1 MRRSACRYAA
11 RSARSRRT
19 SASRRCTSPT
29 IRRKRSRC
37 PTAWPSCATAACS
50 RWRRPRRSTSDPRPA
65 SWRPSS
71 GPTTSFRAWSR
82 SARVPTRSC
91 RRRSVPCAPVRRRSW
106 RPVPR
111 ACSPCARRTSRWTAP
126 ARTSSRGGCG
136 WAPISGTRFAT
147 TAGRRRGWCSRGASE
162 NRGITRGCPGGGAG
176 GARFPPR
183 VPPSCAGAGEGGGPK
198 GVVLGAGTVAATSVL
213 GFAIALL
220 LVRYDFPG
228 RGLFGYLTLIPI
240 ISPPLVGV
248 LGFTFIM
255 GKAGTVNILLEDWF
269 GLAKPI
275 NFVYGVHG
283 VLLVETL
290 HLFPMITLN
299 VVDALSKIDPSLEEA
314 AESVGARGWRKLR
327 TITLP
332 LTTPGYVAG
341 ALLVFIW
348 TFSDFETPLVLGVH
362 DLLASQAYL
371 NIVQFV
377 DRRLFR
383 MGLVISAL
391 MVALAVVFLVA
402 ARRYVAIKDYSSLSY
417 SRVAR
422 RRLGPLGATAA
433 VTFLSAVM
441 AFSFIPY
448 LGVALAS
455 VGKGWSMTPFPVRYT
470 WLFFERVIVETPKY
484 IVNSLLYSV
493 LAVVICIVVGVPIAW
508 ILARTRLPGRD
519 TLDGLNTLILAVPGT
534 AIGIAYIRAFHVELP
549 WLGVPLTSL
558 WIILPI
564 VLAVR
569 RLPYTVRGSYAS
581 LLLVH
586 RSMEE
591 AAASVGAGRL
601 RSFRDVTLSLMWR
614 GILVGSLFSFMT
626 SLQEASAVLF
636 LSLGGWET
644 ITVGIFSFYIA
655 GSANEAAALG
665 VILIVVAAVSVT
677 VINRAAGTRMG
688 GMFG

>member
-1 MRRSACRYAA
+1 MTPTRAEARPRDEARAAPWPALGVAAIWIFLAVFLVYPLTRIFYDAFSDDAGRLTVRHFIDFASDGFYRRSLWN
-11 RSARSRRT
+11 SLL
-19 SASRRCTSPT
+19 
-29 IRRKRSRC
+29 
-37 PTAWPSCATAACS
+37 
-50 RWRRPRRSTSDPRPA
+50 
-65 SWRPSS
+65 
-71 GPTTSFRAWSR
+71 
-82 SARVPTRSC
+82 
-91 RRRSVPCAPVRRRSW
+91 
-106 RPVPR
+106 
-111 ACSPCARRTSRWTAP
+111 
-126 ARTSSRGGCG
+126 
-136 WAPISGTRFAT
+136 
-147 TAGRRRGWCSRGASE
+147 
-162 NRGITRGCPGGGAG
+162 
-176 GARFPPR
+176 
-183 VPPSCAGAGEGGGPK
+183 
-198 GVVLGAGTVAATSVL
+198 LGLGTVAATSVL
-213 GFAIALL
+213 GFAIAFL
-220 LVRYDFPG
+220 LVRYDFVG
-228 RGLFGYLTLIPI
+228 RSLFSNLTLIPI
-240 ISPPLVGV
+240 VAPPLVGV
-248 LGFTFIM
+248 LGFTFIL
-255 GKAGTVNILLEDWF
+255 GRAGTVNVLLMDWF
-269 GLAKPI
+269 DLLTPI

-299 VVDALSKIDPSLEEA
+299 VVDALAKIDPALEEA
-314 AESVGARGWRKLR
+314 AESVGARGWWKLA

-348 TFSDFETPLVLGVH
+348 TFSDFATPLVLGVH

-391 MVALAVVFLVA
+391 MVALAIVFLVA
-402 ARRYVAIKDYSSLSY
+402 ARRYVAIKDYASLSY
-417 SRVAR
+417 SRVPR
-422 RRLGPLGATAA
+422 RRLGPLAAAGA

-484 IVNSLLYSV
+484 IVNSFLYSA
-493 LAVVICIVVGVPIAW
+493 LAVLLCIAVGVPIAW

-591 AAASVGAGRL
+591 AAASVGATGA
-601 RSFRDVTLSLMWR
+601 RSFRDVTLPLIWR
-614 GILVGSLFSFMT
+614 GVLVGSLFSFVT

-644 ITVGIFSFYIA
+644 IPVGIFAFYIA

-665 VILIVVAAVSVT
+665 VILIVVAAVSVI
-677 VINRAAGTRMG
+677 VINRIAGTRMG

>member
-1 MRRSACRYAA
+1 MTAAGASAVRSLTASGAGRLAPALGVGVIWLFLLLFLVYPLA
-11 RSARSRRT
+11 RVLYDAFSDDAGRLTLANFVEFARDPYYLRSLGNSLLLGLGTVVAT
-19 SASRRCTSPT
+19 SA
-29 IRRKRSRC
+29 
-37 PTAWPSCATAACS
+37 
-50 RWRRPRRSTSDPRPA
+50 
-65 SWRPSS
+65 
-71 GPTTSFRAWSR
+71 
-82 SARVPTRSC
+82 
-91 RRRSVPCAPVRRRSW
+91 
-106 RPVPR
+106 
-111 ACSPCARRTSRWTAP
+111 
-126 ARTSSRGGCG
+126 
-136 WAPISGTRFAT
+136 
-147 TAGRRRGWCSRGASE
+147 
-162 NRGITRGCPGGGAG
+162 
-176 GARFPPR
+176 
-183 VPPSCAGAGEGGGPK
+183 
-198 GVVLGAGTVAATSVL
+198 L
-213 GFAIALL
+213 GFAVAFL
-220 LVRYDFPG
+220 LVRYDFAG
-228 RGLFGYLTLIPI
+228 RSLFSYLTLIPI

-255 GKAGTVNILLEDWF
+255 GRAGTVNVLLEDWF
-269 GLAKPI
+269 GVSKPV
-275 NFVYGVHG
+275 NFVYGLHG

-299 VVDALSKIDPSLEEA
+299 VVDALAKIDPALEEA
-314 AESVGARGWRKLR
+314 AESVGARGWRKLL

-332 LTTPGYVAG
+332 LTTPGYIAG

-348 TFSDFETPLVLGVH
+348 TFSDFATPLVLGVH

-417 SRVAR
+417 SKIAR
-422 RRLGPLGATAA
+422 RRLSPLAQAGAIA
-433 VTFLSAVM
+433 FLSVVM
-441 AFSFIPY
+441 LLSFIPY
-448 LGVALAS
+448 LGVGLAS
-455 VGKGWSMTPFPVRYT
+455 IGKGWSLTPFPVQYT
-470 WLFFERVIVETPKY
+470 LGYFERVIVETPKY
-484 IVNSLLYSV
+484 IVNSFLYSA
-493 LAVVICIVVGVPIAW
+493 LAVALCIAVGVPIAW

-519 TLDGLNTLILAVPGT
+519 TLDGLNTLILAIPGT
-534 AIGIAYIRAFHVELP
+534 AIGIAYIRAFHFDLP
-549 WLGVPLTSL
+549 LVGRALTGL

-591 AAASVGAGRL
+591 AAESVGARGL
-601 RSFRDVTLSLMWR
+601 RSFSDVTLPLIWR
-614 GILVGSLFSFMT
+614 GVLVGSLFSFMT

-665 VILIVVAAVSVT
+665 VILIIVAAVSVA
-677 VINRAAGTRMG
+677 VINRIAGTRMG

>member
-1 MRRSACRYAA
+1 MTNGAASAA
-11 RSARSRRT
+11 RHLAPSRADRLLP
-19 SASRRCTSPT
+19 AVGVGVIWLFLLLFLVYPLMR
-29 IRRKRSRC
+29 ILYD
-37 PTAWPSCATAACS
+37 AF
-50 RWRRPRRSTSDPRPA
+50 SDD
-65 SWRPSS
+65 
-71 GPTTSFRAWSR
+71 
-82 SARVPTRSC
+82 
-91 RRRSVPCAPVRRRSW
+91 
-106 RPVPR
+106 
-111 ACSPCARRTSRWTAP
+111 
-126 ARTSSRGGCG
+126 
-136 WAPISGTRFAT
+136 
-147 TAGRRRGWCSRGASE
+147 AGRLTLTNFVE
-162 NRGITRGCPGGGAG
+162 F
-176 GARFPPR
+176 ARDPYYLR
-183 VPPSCAGAGEGGGPK
+183 SLVNSLL
-198 GVVLGAGTVAATSVL
+198 LGLGTVAATSVL
-213 GFAIALL
+213 GFAVAFL
-220 LVRYDFPG
+220 LVRYDFMG
-228 RGLFGYLTLIPI
+228 RNLFSYLTLIPI

-255 GKAGTVNILLEDWF
+255 GRAGTVNVLLEDWF
-269 GLAKPI
+269 GLAKPL
-275 NFVYGVHG
+275 NFVYGLHG

-299 VVDALSKIDPSLEEA
+299 VVDALAKIDPALEEA
-314 AESVGARGWRKLR
+314 AESVGARGWKKLV

-348 TFSDFETPLVLGVH
+348 TFSDFATPLVLGVH

-383 MGLVISAL
+383 MGIVISAL

-417 SRVAR
+417 SKIAR
-422 RRLGPLGATAA
+422 RRLSPLHQAA
-433 VTFLSAVM
+433 ALAFLSFVM
-441 AFSFIPY
+441 LLSFIPY
-448 LGVALAS
+448 LGVGLAS
-455 VGKGWSMTPFPVRYT
+455 VGKGWSLTPFPLRYT
-470 WLFFERVIVETPKY
+470 LGYFERVIVETPKY
-484 IVNSLLYSV
+484 IVNSFLYST
-493 LAVVICIVVGVPIAW
+493 LAVVLCVAIGVPIAW

-519 TLDGLNTLILAVPGT
+519 TLDGLNTLILAIPGT
-534 AIGIAYIRAFHVELP
+534 AIGIAYIRAFHFDLP
-549 WLGVPLTSL
+549 LVGRGLTSL
-558 WIILPI
+558 WIILPL
-564 VLAVR
+564 VLAIR

-591 AAASVGAGRL
+591 AAASVGASGF
-601 RSFRDVTLSLMWR
+601 RSFSDVTLPLIWR
-614 GILVGSLFSFMT
+614 GVLVGSLFSFMT

-644 ITVGIFSFYIA
+644 ITVGIFSFCIA

-677 VINRAAGTRMG
+677 LINRIAGTRMG